1 MSDRIRSITLFTALL
16 LATACGGGSDT
27 PSGAATSPT
36 SAAGATGVTPA
47 TSGATPAAPAA
58 VCGNGKIE
66 GTEMCDGADLGGK
79 TCASLVPG
87 STGMPMCNNCKIDM
101 LLCLMPP
108 KTAGAIGGA
117 GAAQGGSGART
128 TGAAG
133 AGGSGR

>member
-27 PSGAATSPT
+27 PSGATTSPT
-36 SAAGATGVTPA
+36 STTPTTGASGTAAATA
-47 TSGATPAAPAA
+47 ATPAAA
-58 VCGNGKIE
+58 VCGNGRIE

-101 LLCLMPP
+101 LLCLMPS
-108 KTAGAIGGA
+108 KAAGAMAGA
-117 GAAQGGSGART
+117 GAAQGGSGAST
-128 TGAAG
+128 TGMAG